1 MNKRNAFC
9 LTSAMA
15 LAAAPLSAQTVDD
28 TEQSGATVSDVRA
41 EIPQSRAARTDG
53 RLMNFDKDIF
63 IDYDKGVI
71 LGKSL
76 SNSTDLVFRFKKT
89 GQGTEYRRDPYRVF
103 NRSGRQ
109 EYTIGL
115 RYRF

>member
-1 MNKRNAFC
+1 MHKRNAFC

-15 LAAAPLSAQTVDD
+15 LAAAPLSAQTVDGHEPVATQATD
-28 TEQSGATVSDVRA
+28 TETAKAGVT
-41 EIPQSRAARTDG
+41 EAAG
-53 RLMNFDKDIF
+53 RLVSFDKDIF
-63 IDYDKGVI
+63 IDYDHGVV

-76 SNSTDLVFRFKKT
+76 SNRMDLILRFKKT
-89 GQGTEYRRDPYRVF
+89 GQGKEYRRDPYRVF

-109 EYTIGL
+109 EYTVGL